1 MTIITSF
8 ALRYI
13 GEPATARDPSLKLIS
28 LVVCLGLAVSL
39 GMIAFGFDMNV
50 V

>member
-1 MTIITSF
+1 MTTIGSF

-13 GEPATARDPSLKLIS
+13 GEPATAGDPSLRLIS
-28 LVVCLGLAVSL
+28 LISCLGLAVSL

-50 V
+50 G

>member
-1 MTIITSF
+1 MTTITSF

-13 GEPATARDPSLKLIS
+13 GEPTTAEDPSLRFIS
-28 LVVCLGLAVSL
+28 LMSCLGLAVSL

-50 V
+50 G